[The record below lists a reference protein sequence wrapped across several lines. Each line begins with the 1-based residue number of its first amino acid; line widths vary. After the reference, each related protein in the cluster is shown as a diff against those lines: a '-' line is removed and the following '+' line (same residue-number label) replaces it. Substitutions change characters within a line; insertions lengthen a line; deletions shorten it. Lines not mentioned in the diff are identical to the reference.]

1 MLLLL
6 DVEFKAFA
14 NKYVGR
20 SYNGYSSIST
30 KREIFIKAKFEEISS
45 FKTSLPAVRNLPLL
59 LAELSKI
66 IYAKN
71 VYLFKQYIARYKLV
85 ILAITLCF
93 LALDKEI
100 SATLY
105 LHEVFYFNILL

>member
-30 KREIFIKAKFEEISS
+30 KREIFIKAKSL
-45 FKTSLPAVRNLPLL
+45 KTSLPSVRNLPLL

-71 VYLFKQYIARYKLV
+71 VYLFQQYIARYKLV